1 MRKRIPAPSSD
12 SRWDRWID
20 RYLSL
25 EATGHAAR
33 TIRSRRDMIGLF
45 AAYARQSG
53 VRGPEGI
60 APALLSAYLVHRRET
75 LNSRGKKDRPRTLN
89 THLLAV
95 RQWLSYL
102 AREGV
107 VPPSLPAVVEYVKA
121 PETLPRD
128 IPTDAE
134 IARMIRSCD
143 TTRTTGFR
151 DRAILE
157 ILYSTGMRRQELI
170 DLRVGDV
177 DLIQGYVRIE
187 RGKGGKGRIVPLGGP
202 AGEWIR
208 RYLLAIRPE
217 LVKGKLDPGAL
228 FLTKSGRKLGGPVVL
243 ETVMKAARR
252 AGVEKNVTPHGLRRA
267 CATEMIRRSA
277 NPWHVKELLGHE
289 DFRSLDVYAKLT
301 ILDLKAAHRKYH
313 PREQTSGAPETF
325 SSPGDGN

>member
-12 SRWDRWID
+12 SAWERWLD
-20 RYLSL
+20 RYLRRL

-33 TIRSRRDMIGLF
+33 TIRSRRDMLRLF
-45 AAYARQSG
+45 AAYARQGG
-53 VRGPEGI
+53 VKGPEGL

-75 LNSRGKKDRPRTLN
+75 RNSRGQKDRPRTLN

-107 VPPSLPAVVEYVKA
+107 VPPSLPAAIEYVKA
-121 PETLPRD
+121 PDTLPRD
-128 IPTDAE
+128 IPTDSE
-134 IARMIRSCD
+134 VTRMIRSCD

-157 ILYSTGMRRQELI
+157 ILYSTGMRRQEMI
-170 DLRVGDV
+170 DLLVGDV
-177 DLIQGYVRIE
+177 DLAGGYVRIE
-187 RGKGGKGRIVPLGGP
+187 QGKGGKGRVVPLGGP

-208 RYLLAIRPE
+208 KYLLAIRPE
-217 LVKGKLDPGAL
+217 LVRGKSDPGNL
-228 FLTKSGRKLGGPVVL
+228 FLTKSGRKLGGPDVL
-243 ETVMKAARR
+243 ETVTKAARR
-252 AGVEKNVTPHGLRRA
+252 AGVEKNVTPHALRRA
-267 CATEMIRRSA
+267 CATEMIRGSA

-289 DFRSLDVYAKLT
+289 DFRSLDVYARLT

-313 PREQTSGAPETF
+313 PREQAGLGKTS
-325 SSPGDGN
+325 DGGLDPM